1 MKITTLNLQ
10 GFDHWETREA
20 AIITYLTSEAPDVVL
35 FQEAVYLP
43 DISPYNQAQLL
54 NSTLHYPYQ
63 QSVIS
68 RLQVGLEYPVYREG
82 QVALS
87 RHPIVSSDTLVLKQA
102 EGDHHQRI
110 VQLLDVY
117 IDEQVVPIANV
128 HFSITDDFDF
138 ATPQLQELLDL
149 LASRGEQRIIMGD
162 FNLNDLDASAELWQ
176 NDYISSTM
184 FDYLS
189 YPSMNKRNDYILVP
203 KNYTLDAVTTSG
215 DDLSDHRALTAT
227 VSLLNVRPAT
237 RKRRQLAKTPR
248 D

>member
-10 GFDHWETREA
+10 GFDQWETREA
-20 AIITYLTSEAPDVVL
+20 AIITHLTKETPDVVL

-43 DISPYNQAQLL
+43 DISPYNQVQLL

-82 QVALS
+82 LAALS

-102 EGDHHQRI
+102 EGDAHQRI
-110 VQLLDVY
+110 VQLIDCY

-138 ATPQLQELLDL
+138 ATPHLKELLDI

-176 NDYISSTM
+176 SDYIATTK

-189 YPSMNKRNDYILVP
+189 YPSMNKRNDYALVP
-203 KNYTLDAVTTSG
+203 KSYSLEAVGVSG

-227 VSLLNVRPAT
+227 IGFLDIRTAG
-237 RKRRQLAKTPR
+237 RQRRQLAKTPR
-248 D
+248 N